1 MASEFDSYSDERLLT
16 EIASLEETVKR
27 LQGDSMDT
35 AFRSVSV
42 RLRRRREAAEDRGLL
57 PRTPLDYLP
66 ADPQAR
72 TRHEVISTAP
82 GEENPHFEELR
93 LIAQAQGRGFLQLDL
108 EGYHGLDSDG
118 RNELWSFLSGD
129 EPLAVAI
136 AGLAMIHPVHRQSIY
151 ISLKRWTKLKP
162 ERELTILWA
171 VSSPWPSHSKE
182 VLDELLTL
190 TDPAEPV
197 RGMSPRARSVAGLPG
212 SVV

>member
-1 MASEFDSYSDERLLT
+1 MASGFETYSDERLLT
-16 EIASLEETVKR
+16 EIASLEETAEL
-27 LQGDSMDT
+27 LQSEGRENR
-35 AFRSVSV
+35 ALAI
-42 RLRRRREAAEDRGLL
+42 RLRRRREAAEDRELL

-93 LIAQAQGRGFLQLDL
+93 VIAQAQGRGFLQLDL
-108 EGYHGLDSDG
+108 EGYHGLGSEG

-136 AGLAMIHPVHRQSIY
+136 AGLAMIHPAHRQSIY
-151 ISLKRWTKLKP
+151 ISLKRWTKQRP

-171 VSSPWPSHSKE
+171 VSAPWTKQNEE
-182 VLDELLTL
+182 VLDELRTL
-190 TDPAEPV
+190 TDPAEPI
-197 RGMSPRARSVAGLPG
+197 RGISPRVRAVAGLPG
-212 SVV
+212 SVR